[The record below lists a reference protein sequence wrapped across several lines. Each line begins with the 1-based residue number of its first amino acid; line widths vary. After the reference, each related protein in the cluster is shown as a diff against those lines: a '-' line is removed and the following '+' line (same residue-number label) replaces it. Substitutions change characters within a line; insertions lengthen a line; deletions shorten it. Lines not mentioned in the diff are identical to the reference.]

1 MADLFENPV
10 GLDGFEFVEFCAP
23 EKGVLEPVFQAMGF
37 THVANHRSKDV
48 QLWRQGGINLIT
60 NYEPMSAAWYFA
72 REHGP
77 SACGMGFRV
86 KDASQA
92 WAKLMDAGAEPVDT
106 QTGPMELSIP
116 AIKGIG
122 GALIASML
130 ANLFTTGVVS
140 FHELMI
146 TLFLFL
152 TAPITAHFIAKVH
165 LHLNE
170 PRDSLPPTGTETPWA
185 GAPAQPED
193 PAD

>member
-1 MADLFENPV
+1 MMALWQEALVSFFLVVAGIFGLV
-10 GLDGFEFVEFCAP
+10 GSYGLIKLPTPMTRLHAP
-23 EKGVLEPVFQAMGF
+23 TKATTL
-37 THVANHRSKDV
+37 
-48 QLWRQGGINLIT
+48 
-60 NYEPMSAAWYFA
+60 
-72 REHGP
+72 
-77 SACGMGFRV
+77 
-86 KDASQA
+86 
-92 WAKLMDAGAEPVDT
+92 
-106 QTGPMELSIP
+106 
-116 AIKGIG
+116 GIG

-170 PRDSLPPTGTETPWA
+170 PRESLPPTGTETPWA